1 VHFRPIPIESTA
13 DVSALFHFTPTRPVI
28 DGRAYPAFIRIMSIA
43 MVAVCALWWWR
54 LGFIDA
60 GASAADAGGALAAKR
75 IPTPWMLA
83 GLTLM
88 AYTAAQLQVSRTR
101 IDSNGVHQSWIWDKH
116 MAWQDM
122 GMVKLIRLRGLEWLI
137 APRLYTRSMAGK
149 LAVFYAASPDLLAAF
164 TEITLAHAE
173 HKNQLMKSI
182 H

>member
-1 VHFRPIPIESTA
+1 ME
-13 DVSALFHFTPTRPVI
+13 
-28 DGRAYPAFIRIMSIA
+28 GRAYPAFIRILSIA
-43 MVAVCALWWWR
+43 LVVACALWWWR

-60 GASAADAGGALAAKR
+60 GATSAAETGGGLAKR

-101 IDSNGVHQSWIWDKH
+101 IDGEGLHQSWIWDKH
-116 MAWQDM
+116 MPWQDL

-137 APRLYTRSMAGK
+137 APRLYTRSITGK
-149 LAVFYAASPDLLAAF
+149 LAVFYAASPELLAAF
-164 TEITLAHAE
+164 TGITVAHAE
-173 HKNQLMKSI
+173 HKNQLMRSI